1 MIQKYPYKDLTW
13 IHMESPTSEEVSRMV
28 KEYNL
33 HPLVGE
39 DLLTEFSK
47 PRSERYPD
55 YIYLVL
61 RIPVRSKSPAQAH
74 GRTAYFI
81 DEKEVDFIIGKNFII
96 TSEFSVI
103 EPLHNFSKIFETD
116 SILSNS
122 AYRRDRQQHNSNG
135 KNTEN
140 IRVEGSHAGFIFYY
154 MMKKIYAFMM
164 NDLTNMQQTILH
176 VETEIFSGNERRM
189 VEELSNLSRELIDF
203 KQASNNHREVIE
215 AFAPMANG
223 FFGLDFRQYIE
234 DITKEYGK
242 IHELTTN
249 NRELVNELRDTN
261 DSLLSAKQNEVMK
274 VFTVLA
280 FCTLPLTLIASVF
293 AMRTS
298 YTPIV
303 GQPYDF
309 QIIIGIMITVALL
322 LFGWF
327 KHKKWI

>member
-13 IHMESPTSEEVSRMV
+13 VHAESPTSEEVAALI

-39 DLLTEFSK
+39 DMLSKFSR
-47 PRSERYPD
+47 PRSERYRD

-61 RIPVRSKSPAQAH
+61 RIPIRSKMPATAKGH
-74 GRTAYFI
+74 THNAYFI
-81 DEKEVDFIIGKNFII
+81 DEKEIDFVIGKNFIV

-103 EPLHNFSKIFETD
+103 EPLHNFSKVFETD
-116 SILSNS
+116 SILNGS
-122 AYRRDRQQHNSNG
+122 AKAGSA
-135 KNTEN
+135 EN
-140 IRVEGSHAGFIFYY
+140 MRVEGSHAGFIFYY
-154 MMKKIYAFMM
+154 MMKRIYSFML
-164 NDLTNMQQTILH
+164 NDLANMQQSILN
-176 VETEIFSGNERRM
+176 VETEIFSGNERHM
-189 VEELSNLSRELIDF
+189 VEELSNLSRELLDF
-203 KQASNNHREVIE
+203 KQASNTHREVIE
-215 AFAPMANG
+215 AFAPMAG
-223 FFGLDFRQYIE
+223 VFFGLDFRQYIE
-234 DITKEYGK
+234 DILKEYAK

-280 FCTLPLTLIASVF
+280 FCTFPLTLIASVF
-293 AMRTS
+293 AMRTD

-309 QIIIGIMITVALL
+309 QIIVGIMITVALS

-327 KHKKWI
+327 RHKKWI

>member
-13 IHMESPTSEEVSRMV
+13 IHAESPTSEEVANLV

-39 DLLTEFSK
+39 DMLSKFSR
-47 PRSERYPD
+47 PRSERYPN

-61 RIPVRSKSPAQAH
+61 RVPIRSKIPPTAKGH
-74 GRTAYFI
+74 THNAYFI
-81 DEKEVDFIIGKNFII
+81 DEKEIDFVIGKNFIV

-103 EPLHNFSKIFETD
+103 EPLHNFSKVFETD
-116 SILSNS
+116 SILNASKHRTGS
-122 AYRRDRQQHNSNG
+122 D
-135 KNTEN
+135 EN
-140 IRVEGSHAGFIFYY
+140 LRVEGSHAGFIFYY
-154 MMKKIYAFMM
+154 MMKRIYSFME
-164 NDLTNMQQTILH
+164 NDLSNMQQSILN
-176 VETEIFSGNERRM
+176 VETEIFSGNERHM

-203 KQASNNHREVIE
+203 KQASNTHREVIE
-215 AFAPMANG
+215 AFAPMAHG

-234 DITKEYGK
+234 DILKEYAK
-242 IHELTTN
+242 IHELTAN

-280 FCTLPLTLIASVF
+280 FCTFPLTLIASVF
-293 AMRTS
+293 AMKTE
-298 YTPIV
+298 YTPII
-303 GQPYDF
+303 GQQNDF
-309 QIIIGIMITVALL
+309 YIIVGIMIVTALA

-327 KHKKWI
+327 RHKKWI

>member
-13 IHMESPTSEEVSRMV
+13 IHAESPTSQEVADLV
-28 KEYNL
+28 KEYGL

-39 DLLTEFSK
+39 DMLSKFSR

-61 RIPVRSKSPAQAH
+61 RIPIRSKAPAKSN
-74 GRTAYFI
+74 GRYAYFI
-81 DEKEVDFIIGKNFII
+81 EEKEVDFVVGKNFIV

-103 EPLHNFSKIFETD
+103 EPLHSFSKIFETD
-116 SILSNS
+116 SILNGS
-122 AYRRDRQQHNSNG
+122 A
-135 KNTEN
+135 KNRSDGN

-154 MMKKIYAFMM
+154 MMKRIYSFMQ
-164 NDLTNMQQTILH
+164 NDLMNMQQSILNA
-176 VETEIFSGNERRM
+176 ESEIFSGNERYM
-189 VEELSNLSRELIDF
+189 VEELSNISREIIDF
-203 KQASNNHREVIE
+203 KQASNTHREVIE
-215 AFAPMANG
+215 AFAPMAG
-223 FFGLDFRQYIE
+223 VFFGLDFRQYID
-234 DITKEYGK
+234 DILKEYAK

-280 FCTLPLTLIASVF
+280 FCTFPLTLIASVF
-293 AMRTS
+293 AMKTE
-298 YTPIV
+298 YTPII
-303 GQPYDF
+303 GQPNDF
-309 QIIIGIMITVALL
+309 YIILGLMIVTALA

-327 KHKKWI
+327 RHKKWI